1 MKTALTLLTLFLM
14 ASLAPHAP
22 AADAPKTETAVIGGG
37 CFWCVEAQYLLV
49 KGVKKVVSGYAG
61 GKTINP
67 TYEQVCTG
75 KTGHAEVVQI
85 EFDPA
90 VVSYKEIIDLFW
102 DAHDPTSVT
111 KEDMI
116 VHGKHLPK
124 GTAYQGNDYGSQY
137 RSAIYY
143 TTEEQHKIAEASKA
157 EVQKKWKDPIATE
170 IAPLKK
176 FYPAE
181 DYHQNFKALNP
192 NQGYVRAVVDPKT
205 EKFKHKL
212 EEQGKIKPDAQ

>member
-14 ASLAPHAP
+14 ASLAPTSS

-49 KGVKKVVSGYAG
+49 KGVKNVVSGYAG

-67 TYEQVCTG
+67 TYEDVCTG
-75 KTGHAEVVQI
+75 DTGHAEVVKI

-111 KEDMI
+111 KEDMMK
-116 VHGKHLPK
+116 HGKLLPK

-212 EEQGKIKPDAQ
+212 EEKGKIKPEAK